1 MIDLNTVVQAIAEK
15 SLRLA
20 EAHYWM
26 VTADDVSKAAE
37 WRSGG
42 AHVVQQGAETG
53 GNASQTDLSA
63 HEKTPVFP
71 GSATDC
77 EELQPVLMGDEGLE
91 PPTPSV

>member
-1 MIDLNTVVQAIAEK
+1 
-15 SLRLA
+15 
-20 EAHYWM
+20 M
-26 VTADDVSKAAE
+26 VTADDVSKATN

-53 GNASQTDLSA
+53 GNASQPNSPA
-63 HEKTPVFP
+63 HEKTPGFP

-77 EELQPVLMGDEGLE
+77 EELPPVLMGDEGLE